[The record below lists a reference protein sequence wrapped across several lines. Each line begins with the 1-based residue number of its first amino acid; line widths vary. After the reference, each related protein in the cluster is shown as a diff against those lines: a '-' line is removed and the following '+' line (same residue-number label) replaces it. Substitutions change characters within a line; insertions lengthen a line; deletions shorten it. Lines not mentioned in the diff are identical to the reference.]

1 MKISPYFTLCSK
13 WIALSCLAMLL
24 CLPTF
29 AANSPSSNQA
39 EDIAQLQARISALE
53 KEVQAQKTVLE
64 MQATKLQTTASN
76 LDSRMYDFANITSML
91 GSHTTWVGNLV
102 AMTGIGITLLVFGA
116 GFATYFSAKERAKK
130 EARSAAKKWFGE
142 KAQHLEREIAQLLA
156 KAEAAQHSI
165 ASHAD
170 KVLSEAQDVSRVMQA
185 AKAEAQAFMHLP
197 LTKDEPGLPQ
207 HPADSAASDF
217 VAQANENLKS
227 KPEKD
232 FTADEHYI
240 RGASLFHSGNWQAAL
255 DSFDAAHA
263 AAKHTSSID
272 QVKYRMARAFTLATL
287 ERADEAIAAYDEINQ
302 RFGTDPQD
310 SVREQVAI
318 GLLNKGISLGE
329 LGHLP
334 EAIAAYEELDARFA
348 NDSAPAVREQVMMS
362 LANKAFKLGKLARY
376 EAAAAAYDE
385 VEARFGAEACL
396 HLREHRQHALKD
408 LAKHQLRQLKEHSA
422 NTAPWR
428 VLLSRSIANL
438 EKALQLCVPQEK
450 ALIRSD
456 QQQRAEI
463 SALLGLC
470 LYLADE
476 KQAGKEH
483 LNTSLQLGGEEIRE
497 SLRVLSAEVMVENLR
512 SQFAEVVDELWRAV

>member
-1 MKISPYFTLCSK
+1 MKISRHFTLCSV
-13 WIALSCLAMLL
+13 WLVCFCAAILLA
-24 CLPTF
+24 PPVW
-29 AANSPSSNQA
+29 AADATNKQA
-39 EDIAQLQARISALE
+39 EELAQLQARVNALE
-53 KEVQAQKTVLE
+53 KEVQAQKTILE
-64 MQATKLQTTASN
+64 MQATKLQITASN

-91 GSHTTWVGNLV
+91 GSQSTWVGNLV

-116 GFATYFSAKERAKK
+116 GIATYFSAKERAKK

-142 KAQHLEREIAQLLA
+142 KAQHLETEIEQLLA
-156 KAEAAQHSI
+156 KAKAAQHSI
-165 ASHAD
+165 ESHTD
-170 KVLSEAQDVSRVMQA
+170 MVLSEAQDVTRVMQA

-207 HPADSAASDF
+207 HHADTGSSDF

-263 AAKHTSSID
+263 AAQHSSSID

-287 ERADEAIAAYDEINQ
+287 ERVDEAISAYDEINQ
-302 RFGTDPQD
+302 LFGTDPQD

-329 LGHLP
+329 QGRLA
-334 EAIAAYEELDARFA
+334 EAVEAYNELDARFA
-348 NDSAPAVREQVMMS
+348 QDNASAVREQVMMGLS
-362 LANKAFKLGKLARY
+362 NKAFKLGKLERFE
-376 EAAAAAYDE
+376 EAVATYAE
-385 VEARFGAEACL
+385 VESRFGTEACQ
-396 HLREHRQHALKD
+396 HLREHRQDALKD
-408 LAKHQLRQLKEHSA
+408 LAKSLIRQLPQQAANVSA
-422 NTAPWR
+422 WR
-428 VLLSRSIANL
+428 NLLSRSIASL

-476 KQAGKEH
+476 KQAAKEH
-483 LNTSLQLGGEEIRE
+483 IKLGLQLGGEELGE
-497 SLRVLSAEVMVENLR
+497 HLRSASAEIMNEAQLT
-512 SQFAEVVDELWRAV
+512 QFAGLVNEALAS